1 MKRKENQEDSTM
13 NMLYIKETSI
23 PVDAMEEKLKAAAKN
38 HQFGVLNVTD
48 LREKMHSKGVE
59 FSPACKVFDVCNPQ
73 RAKEVLESKLEISTA
88 LPCRIS
94 IYEEEGKTKIATMLP
109 TQVLGLFGAEGLDAV
124 AESVE
129 RDLIAMI
136 DEATAGG

>member
-1 MKRKENQEDSTM
+1 M
-13 NMLYIKETSI
+13 NMLYVKESSS
-23 PVDAMEEKLKAAAKN
+23 PVNEMGGRLEKAAQN
-38 HQFGVLNVTD
+38 HQFGVINVVD

-59 FSPACKVFDVCNPQ
+59 FDPACMIYEVCNPH

-94 IYEEEGKTKIATMLP
+94 IYEEGGKTKIATMLP

-136 DEATAGG
+136 DEAVG